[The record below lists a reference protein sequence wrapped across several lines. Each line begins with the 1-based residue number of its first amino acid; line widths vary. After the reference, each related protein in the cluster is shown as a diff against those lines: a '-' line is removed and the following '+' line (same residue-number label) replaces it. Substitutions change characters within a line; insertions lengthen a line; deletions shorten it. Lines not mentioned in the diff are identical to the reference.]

1 MKTQITFR
9 LTQEQKDN
17 LKSQAKQSKRSLNNY
32 LISKLT

>member
-9 LTQEQKDN
+9 LSQEQKES
-17 LKSQAKQSKRSLNNY
+17 LKKQAKENKRSLNNY